1 MMTFLDDD
9 LEEAAPVRRW
19 DRIAKSLVTLTI
31 LVIAAVLLL
40 LWPRIFIP
48 IRSGEAGVLYRLFSG
63 TEVSALYGEGLH
75 IIYPWNRM
83 HIYNTRLQIRENAY
97 QLLTSDGLPVTVY
110 VAIRY
115 RADVRLLP
123 TLHVNVGKN
132 YAEKVVLPETEAV
145 LRRAVGRYTAEE
157 VYTSR
162 RGFLETVIANSLVE
176 GEERYVIIDAVL
188 VRRVELPGVVRDA
201 IENKM
206 ALQEQSKAYAYRIDI
221 EIQEARRKKIEAE
234 GIKDYQDTISKSLSP
249 DLLRWQGIRATTDL
263 ATSENAKTVVIG
275 SGEDGLPIILG
286 GDR

>member
-1 MMTFLDDD
+1 MMTLLDDD
-9 LEEAAPVRRW
+9 LEEAGSTRKW
-19 DRIAKSLVTLTI
+19 DRVAKTLVTLTV
-31 LVIAAVLLL
+31 LVIAAVLLF

-48 IRSGEAGVLYRLFSG
+48 IRSGEAGVLYRLFTG

-123 TLHVNVGKN
+123 TLHVNVGKD

-176 GEERYVIIDAVL
+176 GEERYVIVDAVL
-188 VRRVELPGVVRDA
+188 VRRVELPEVVRDA

-206 ALQEQSKAYAYRIDI
+206 ALQEQSKAYKYRIDI
-221 EIQEARRKKIEAE
+221 EKQEARRKKIEAE
-234 GIKDYQDTISKSLSP
+234 GIKDYQETISKSLSA
-249 DLLRWQGIRATTDL
+249 DLLRWQGIRATSDL
-263 ATSENAKTVVIG
+263 ATSDNAKTVVIG
-275 SGEDGLPIILG
+275 SGKDGLPIILG